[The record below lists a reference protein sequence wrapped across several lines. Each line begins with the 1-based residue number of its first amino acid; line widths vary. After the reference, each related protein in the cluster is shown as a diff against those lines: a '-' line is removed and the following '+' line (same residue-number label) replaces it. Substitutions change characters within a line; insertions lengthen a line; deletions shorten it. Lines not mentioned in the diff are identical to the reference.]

1 MCKEGWCVGLG
12 SRGIV
17 CVKVGGGGGGR
28 RSKYLKMGWNR
39 KEGKESKDFKKRS
52 QAGSWGGSLKTE
64 GWNPLVN

>member
-17 CVKVGGGGGGR
+17 CVKVGGGGGGLR
-28 RSKYLKMGWNR
+28 KNNKMGWNR
-39 KEGKESKDFKKRS
+39 KKEKESKDFKKRS
-52 QAGSWGGSLKTE
+52 QTGSRGGSLKTE

>member
-17 CVKVGGGGGGR
+17 CVKVGGR
-28 RSKYLKMGWNR
+28 CSKYLKMGWNR

-52 QAGSWGGSLKTE
+52 QAGSRGGPLKTE
-64 GWNPLVN
+64 GWNTLVN